1 MRLPLL
7 SLMVMEYLVQLF
19 KNVIKNPIRTKDF
32 FKIWILGT
40 RAVFGT
46 PRGGK
51 WGCPR
56 SITLRGPLPCLLSQR
71 QVLWLRG
78 CFGAVKGPL
87 GAAHRDFIGPI
98 RSGGLHH
105 AAPLPFRGFDT
116 KF

>member
-32 FKIWILGT
+32 LKIWILGT

-51 WGCPR
+51 WGDDENVSSMKSLFFV
-56 SITLRGPLPCLLSQR
+56 SI
-71 QVLWLRG
+71 
-78 CFGAVKGPL
+78 
-87 GAAHRDFIGPI
+87 
-98 RSGGLHH
+98 
-105 AAPLPFRGFDT
+105 
-116 KF
+116 

>member
-32 FKIWILGT
+32 LKIWILGT
-40 RAVFGT
+40 RGVFGT

-71 QVLWLRG
+71 QVFWLSG